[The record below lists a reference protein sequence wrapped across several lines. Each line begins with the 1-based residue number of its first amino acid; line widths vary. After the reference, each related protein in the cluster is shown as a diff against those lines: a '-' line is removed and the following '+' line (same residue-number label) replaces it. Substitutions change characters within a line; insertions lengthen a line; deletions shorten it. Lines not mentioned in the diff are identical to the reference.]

1 MATAKITLV
10 GIYNFDNTIFDNLVF
25 PDGIDKDLFISTL
38 LLKGGEFELLYSD
51 PVFLKNAIGVW
62 GNKWYRTFAEWL
74 RGTQASWNPIHNY
87 DRTESIS
94 DSGNK
99 SYGSERTADYSDAR
113 TANLQDERTA
123 NLQDQTT
130 FNNSD
135 TTTQT
140 VAATTERKVS
150 AYDSTAYQ
158 PSSQDTVN
166 NGTTGISH
174 TGTVTNNT
182 TGTDTNATTG
192 TDTHHISGTLAG
204 ETGSETHSDSRT
216 AHIYGNIGVTQA
228 SDMLRS
234 FYDISAWSLYDHMAD
249 VFTGE
254 LLIPVYS

>member
-1 MATAKITLV
+1 MATAKATLI
-10 GIYNFDNTIFDNLVF
+10 GMYNFDNTIFDRLTL
-25 PDGIDKDLFISTL
+25 PEGIDKDLFISTL
-38 LLKGGEFELLYSD
+38 LLKGGEFEVLYFD
-51 PVFLKNAIGVW
+51 TEFMQNAIGVW
-62 GNKWYRTFAEWL
+62 GAKWFRTFSEWL

-87 DRTESIS
+87 DRIEDIT
-94 DSGNK
+94 DSGSK
-99 SYGSERTADYSDAR
+99 SFGSERTADYSDAR
-113 TANLQDERTA
+113 TANLQDQRTA

-140 VAATTERKVS
+140 VAATTEHKVS

-166 NGTTGISH
+166 NGTTGVTHS
-174 TGTVTNNT
+174 GTVTNNT
-182 TGTDTNATTG
+182 TGTDTTATTG

-204 ETGSETHSDSRT
+204 ETGSESHSDTRA

-228 SDMLRS
+228 SDMLRG
-234 FYDISAWSLYDHMAD
+234 FYDISAWNLYEHMAD
-249 VFTGE
+249 VFTQE